1 MIRRALPVQRTDV
14 MTGWIKWA
22 MLLVAPAMAL
32 AFDTWL
38 NTEMLRNDYEVALV
52 STQIKEFSDTL
63 DGLRVE
69 EARLQTF
76 DRIEIEAPDLGL
88 IEPQP
93 DQVQVI
99 YCSDEEARALEDTF
113 SYTALRGKPA
123 ETGTDDR
130 TAPVHCMASLPFDLP
145 RNEGAR
151 WEDIEL
157 FTSRAGIGGPRTST
171 TPMGDLLRKAIYSA
185 CASSPGDL

>member
-1 MIRRALPVQRTDV
+1 
-14 MTGWIKWA
+14 MTSWIKWA
-22 MLLVAPAMAL
+22 MLLAAPAMAL

-52 STQIKEFSDTL
+52 GKQKKELSDTL

-99 YCSDEEARALEDTF
+99 HCSDEEARALEETF
-113 SYTALRGKPA
+113 SYTALPGKPN
-123 ETGTDDR
+123 ETATDGR
-130 TAPVHCMASLPFDLP
+130 TAPVHRLASLPFDLP

-151 WEDIEL
+151 WEDIEP
-157 FTSRAGIGGPRTST
+157 FSSRAGVLGPRTST

-185 CASSPGDL
+185 CASSPADL

>member
-1 MIRRALPVQRTDV
+1 MIRRALPVQRADA

-22 MLLVAPAMAL
+22 MLLAAPVMAL

-38 NTEMLRNDYEVALV
+38 NTEILRNDYEVALV
-52 STQIKEFSDTL
+52 SKQLKERSDTL

-69 EARLQTF
+69 EAKLQTF

-93 DQVQVI
+93 NQVQI
-99 YCSDEEARALEDTF
+99 IHCSDEEARALEDTF
-113 SYTALRGKPA
+113 FYTALRGKPNGIA
-123 ETGTDDR
+123 TDGR
-130 TAPVHCMASLPFDLP
+130 TESVTRMAALPFDLP
-145 RNEGAR
+145 RNEGAK
-151 WEDIEL
+151 WENIEPSSSKTGVL
-157 FTSRAGIGGPRTST
+157 RPQTST

>member
-1 MIRRALPVQRTDV
+1 

-22 MLLVAPAMAL
+22 MLLAAPALAL
-32 AFDTWL
+32 ASDTWL
-38 NTEMLRNDYEVALV
+38 NTEMLRNDYEIALINK
-52 STQIKEFSDTL
+52 QIKELSDTL

-69 EARLQTF
+69 EARLETF

-93 DQVQVI
+93 DQIQVI
-99 YCSDEEARALEDTF
+99 YCTDEEARALDEPVSYAAQPEDPRE
-113 SYTALRGKPA
+113 TAVDG
-123 ETGTDDR
+123 R
-130 TAPVHCMASLPFDLP
+130 TRPVHRIASLPFDWP
-145 RNEGAR
+145 QSEDVK
-151 WEDIEL
+151 WEDTEP
-157 FTSRAGIGGPRTST
+157 FTKRMSA

>member
-1 MIRRALPVQRTDV
+1 MIRRTLPVQRMDAAIV
-14 MTGWIKWA
+14 WVRWA
-22 MLLVAPAMAL
+22 MLLLAPVAAL

-38 NTEMLRNDYEVALV
+38 NTEMLRNDYEMALINK
-52 STQIKEFSDTL
+52 QLKELSDTL

-88 IEPQP
+88 VAPEP
-93 DQVQVI
+93 DQIHVI
-99 YCSDEEARALEDTF
+99 HCTEADAEAMEDSF
-113 SYTALRGKPA
+113 PYVASLPKPA
-123 ETGTDDR
+123 ETAKEGDTTPAR
-130 TAPVHCMASLPFDLP
+130 RIASLPFEPSRSEDTK
-145 RNEGAR
+145 
-151 WEDIEL
+151 WEATEP
-157 FTSRAGIGGPRTST
+157 FSRHTNT